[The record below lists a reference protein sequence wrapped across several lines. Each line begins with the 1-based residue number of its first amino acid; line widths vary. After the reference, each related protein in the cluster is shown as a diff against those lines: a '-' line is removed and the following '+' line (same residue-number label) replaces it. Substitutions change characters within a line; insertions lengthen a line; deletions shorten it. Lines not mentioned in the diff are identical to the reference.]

1 MIDNAIDAIGRAGTI
16 IVRTGLEKLDNAQV
30 VIKISD
36 TGCSIA
42 KEMLPKIFDPFYTT
56 KGTKEGIGLGLS
68 VSYKIIEQLNGK
80 IAVESVKGKG
90 TTFTIC
96 LPVAEQTANY

>member
-1 MIDNAIDAIGRAGTI
+1 
-16 IVRTGLEKLDNAQV
+16 LEKRDNAQV
-30 VIKISD
+30 IIKISD
-36 TGCSIA
+36 TGCGIA

-56 KGTKEGIGLGLS
+56 KGPKEGIGLGLS